1 MLHHFSAEKRPMLWR
16 VLPVIEELQTA
27 WEAKHDNP
35 KYTLYH
41 DAINDG
47 LNKFNKYYS
56 CFDQKPSFIL
66 ALGRSQLSSFFGDE
80 N

>member
-1 MLHHFSAEKRPMLWR
+1 VLHHFSAKKRPTLWCA
-16 VLPVIEELQTA
+16 LPVIEELQTA
-27 WEAKHDNP
+27 WEAKCDSL

-41 DAINDG
+41 NAINNG
-47 LNKFNKYYS
+47 LNKLNKYYS
-56 CFDQKPSFIL
+56 RFDQKLSFIL